1 MIGVLLLSF
10 ALSMDAFAV
19 SLALGARAGGD
30 KSAAFKAAVYFGLFQ
45 GLMPLVGFLIGQQSA
60 EYIAAF
66 DHWIAFALLF
76 FIGAKMMYEGCKK
89 DEDKKPLNLSHKTL
103 FLLSIATSLDALAA
117 GFTLMFLPLS
127 PYVSVCIIAFVTFL
141 MSFCGVRAGA
151 KSGKWL
157 GNSAEILGGII
168 LVIIGVKIL
177 AEHL

>member
-1 MIGVLLLSF
+1 MIEVLLLAF

-19 SLALGARAGGD
+19 SLALGARASHT
-30 KSAAFKAAVYFGLFQ
+30 KSAALKVALYFGLFQ
-45 GLMPLVGFLIGQQSA
+45 GIMPLIGFLIGQQSA
-60 EYIAAF
+60 KYLAAF

-76 FIGAKMMYEGCKK
+76 FIGAKMIYESCKK

-127 PYVSVCIIAFVTFL
+127 PYVSICIIAFVTFL
-141 MSFCGVRAGA
+141 ISFCGVKTGA

-157 GNSAEILGGII
+157 GSSAEILGGVI

-177 AEHL
+177 MEHL